1 MPDTPPSA
9 ITEKL
14 KIVII
19 LVLAI
24 SLVVMLYRAFST
36 SGDSQT
42 NTPPAS
48 PTTSQQ
54 VPLTTLTT
62 LPKHTSKNPPRYW
75 PNQTLAEIL
84 KHDPFS
90 TMTQKLVGGNQ
101 PPTAAR
107 EESALAGQ
115 TEQRDSPTVP
125 WFTNKIPEMVFHSR
139 HGTVAVIDSQIVRE
153 GEILP
158 NGTRVVEIR
167 PDGIV
172 LERPDAG

>member
-1 MPDTPPSA
+1 MPDTPPSP

-36 SGDSQT
+36 PGDSQT
-42 NTPPAS
+42 NTPPVS
-48 PTTSQQ
+48 STTSQQ
-54 VPLTTLTT
+54 VLLTTLTR
-62 LPKHTSKNPPRYW
+62 LPKHTSKNPPRPW

-90 TMTQKLVGGNQ
+90 TTTQKLVEGNH
-101 PPTAAR
+101 PPTAGR
-107 EESALAGQ
+107 EESALAAQ
-115 TEQRDSPTVP
+115 TEHRDSPTVP
-125 WFTNKIPEMVFHSR
+125 WFTNKIPEMMFHSR
-139 HGTVAVIDSQIVRE
+139 HGTMAVIDSQIVRE